1 VISAVLV
8 VLFVVLMLA
17 GMPVSIAVA
26 LATIG
31 AMLLGGYDL
40 MALPQ
45 HMAISTQSIPLLAIP
60 YFILAA
66 NLMNGIGVTNRIFR
80 FAQALVGS
88 RRGGLAYVNIIANFF
103 FSGISGAAVANAA
116 GLGSILV
123 KAMSG
128 AGYRPAFAAAL
139 SLSGSTLGPII
150 PPSIMMVVYAVAA
163 NVSIAELF
171 VAGLIPGITIALVLI
186 VTVRLLIF
194 FRAVEA
200 PVSVPFSWGEMW
212 RATLAG
218 VPALLAPLI
227 IFLGIVTGVTTPT
240 EAGVVAVAYTLFLGL
255 VYRAVTFAVLWRVL
269 LDSVYSTA
277 IIMFIIA
284 VSSALSY
291 VFISEGTSLLLTDF
305 VMSISDGEIG
315 FLLVT
320 IFILLIIG
328 CFLETLPA
336 LLIVVPILLPVA
348 QSVGV
353 DLVHLGV
360 VVIFALLVGI
370 MTPPMGIGLF
380 IMMSVADLKFEDLV
394 RACVPL
400 IMILLACLLL
410 LTFLPGLSL
419 FLPELL
425 F

>member
-8 VLFVVLMLA
+8 ILFVVLMLA

-139 SLSGSTLGPII
+139 SLS
-150 PPSIMMVVYAVAA
+150 
-163 NVSIAELF
+163 F
-171 VAGLIPGITIALVLI
+171 
-186 VTVRLLIF
+186 
-194 FRAVEA
+194 
-200 PVSVPFSWGEMW
+200 
-212 RATLAG
+212 
-218 VPALLAPLI
+218 
-227 IFLGIVTGVTTPT
+227 
-240 EAGVVAVAYTLFLGL
+240 
-255 VYRAVTFAVLWRVL
+255 
-269 LDSVYSTA
+269 
-277 IIMFIIA
+277 
-284 VSSALSY
+284 
-291 VFISEGTSLLLTDF
+291 
-305 VMSISDGEIG
+305 
-315 FLLVT
+315 
-320 IFILLIIG
+320 
-328 CFLETLPA
+328 
-336 LLIVVPILLPVA
+336 
-348 QSVGV
+348 
-353 DLVHLGV
+353 
-360 VVIFALLVGI
+360 
-370 MTPPMGIGLF
+370 
-380 IMMSVADLKFEDLV
+380 
-394 RACVPL
+394 
-400 IMILLACLLL
+400 
-410 LTFLPGLSL
+410 
-419 FLPELL
+419 
-425 F
+425 